1 MKGTGYEAEPG
12 EAEKVLLLYSGGLD
26 TSVLLKMIRDKYNA
40 GVITLTVDLGQPD
53 DFSAAK
59 EKALALGAEKAV
71 VIDAKEEFCADYISK
86 AIKANALYEGKYPLH
101 TALGRPLIA
110 KIAVETA
117 EKEGADA
124 IAHGCTGKGN
134 DQVRLDAGILTLN
147 PEMKIIAPVRKWAL
161 CRGEEI
167 AYAEK
172 HGIPVSV
179 STEKP
184 YSIDENLWGRAV
196 GGGALEDASAEPKDD
211 VFLWTGAGNAGG
223 KAAEPAYAELEFSS
237 GVPFALNGRPMPLH
251 ELVAELNAI
260 AGERGVGAI
269 DMVEDKIVGIKTRY
283 VYECPAAVCII
294 EAHRELEK
302 LVCTIHENHFKPA
315 VDQKWAY
322 NVYAGL
328 WYEPLM
334 HGLNAFIDSVNSKV
348 HGTVKLKLSGGN
360 CTVVAR
366 SSENSL
372 YDMELDSYEDGGS
385 LFNQSAS
392 AGFIELWSLQGRIAG
407 RLKAKQ
413 KLQKVDGNEAL
424 AKQKCTA

>member
-1 MKGTGYEAEPG
+1 MNGVCYEAEPG

-26 TSVLLKMIRDKYNA
+26 TSVLLKMIQDKYNA
-40 GVITLTVDLGQPD
+40 GVIALTVDLGQGD
-53 DFSAAK
+53 DFKAAK
-59 EKALALGAEKAV
+59 EKALALGAEKAILV
-71 VIDAKEEFCADYISK
+71 DAKEEFCADYISK

-110 KIAVETA
+110 KIAVEVA
-117 EKEGADA
+117 EREGADA

-134 DQVRLDAGILTLN
+134 DQVRLDAGIITLN

-161 CRGEEI
+161 CRSEEI
-167 AYAEK
+167 AYAK
-172 HGIPVSV
+172 QHGIPIGV

-196 GGGALEDASAEPKDD
+196 GGGVLEDASIEPEDD
-211 VFLWTGAGNAGG
+211 VFLWTRQDGGAP
-223 KAAEPAYAELEFSS
+223 KQAYAEIEFSG
-237 GVPFALNGRPMPLH
+237 GVPFALNGREMPLH
-251 ELVAELNAI
+251 ELVAELNTI
-260 AGERGVGAI
+260 AGACGVGAI

-302 LVCTIHENHFKPA
+302 MVCTIHENHFKPS
-315 VDQKWAY
+315 VDRQWAH

-328 WYEPLM
+328 WFEPLM
-334 HGLNAFIDSVNSKV
+334 HDLDAFIDSVNCKAEGS
-348 HGTVKLKLSGGN
+348 VKMKLSGGK

-366 SSENSL
+366 SSPNSL
-372 YDMELDSYEDGGS
+372 YDMELDSYEDGG

-392 AGFIELWSLQGRIAG
+392 AGFIELWSLQGRIAH
-407 RLKAKQ
+407 RLKAKRE
-413 KLQKVDGNEAL
+413 LQKVNGNETL